1 MKLLDR
7 QLVRGMVAAI
17 LRVLF
22 GLVFLFV
29 TIDLLTHRQD
39 SIVKYEIPW
48 SVVVEYYLAYIPRIL
63 FEYQAIPVA
72 VLVAGLMVLGRAAQ
86 DNEITAALAGGIG
99 LRRIAAGPLVLAG
112 VIALLSLGIQETIGA
127 TAIADAQRIEQEYFS
142 RYDESSK
149 NGVSWNGLGDGWMC
163 YALKFNR
170 AALTGQD
177 IYIHKITPE
186 RFEEIRA
193 RRLWWSE
200 SDGKWIIEDGTWMAF
215 DRTQDWG
222 QMARRITQEPAP
234 FPESP
239 ADLFALDAPANTK
252 SIATLGRDIGRAAA
266 LGLPTTRA
274 RVDYWAKLA
283 RPALA
288 LIMMLI
294 AIPFAVR
301 VRRGGLAVGFG
312 VSIIVGIVYVLLFY
326 GGLGLGY
333 LAIAPPVLAA
343 WTANL
348 IFFTGGLW
356 MLLRAPS

>member
-1 MKLLDR
+1 MTLIDR
-7 QLVRGMVAAI
+7 YLVRRMLATI
-17 LRVLF
+17 LKVLF

-48 SVVVEYYLAYIPRIL
+48 AVVGEYYLTFIPRIL
-63 FEYQAIPVA
+63 FEYQAIPMA

-99 LRRIAAGPLVLAG
+99 LRRIAAGPIVLSILIAVFSLV
-112 VIALLSLGIQETIGA
+112 VQETAGA
-127 TAIADAQRIEQEYFS
+127 RAIADARRIEQEYFS
-142 RYDESSK
+142 RFDETTRE
-149 NGVSWNGLGDGWMC
+149 GVSWNGLGDGWMC
-163 YALKFNR
+163 YTLKFNH

-177 IYIHKITPE
+177 VYIHKITPE

-200 SDGKWIIEDGTWMAF
+200 AQGQWMIEDGTWMGF
-215 DRTQDWG
+215 DRGRDWE

-234 FPESP
+234 FAESP
-239 ADLFALDAPANTK
+239 ASLFALDAPANTK
-252 SIATLGRDIGRAAA
+252 GLGTLGDDIARAES
-266 LGLPTTRA
+266 LGLPTTSA

-283 RPALA
+283 RPTLA
-288 LIMMLI
+288 IIMMLI
-294 AIPFAVR
+294 AVPFAVR
-301 VRRGGLAVGFG
+301 MRRGGLAAGFG
-312 VSIIVGIVYVLLFY
+312 ISIVVGIVYVLLFY

-333 LAIAPPVLAA
+333 LAIVPPFLAA
-343 WTANL
+343 WTANA